1 MLVASR
7 FSALLDAQGLL
18 LFREVALLAWLEAWM
33 PEHGSLHALE
43 AVTAGAW
50 FVTSPC
56 GLSAYLRAGSR
67 CGVPPIGGR
76 SVWQVI
82 VVLGLGQ

>member
-1 MLVASR
+1 MWTRAFSKMLVASR

-67 CGVPPIGGR
+67 CGCLLLVAVRFGK
-76 SVWQVI
+76 
-82 VVLGLGQ
+82 